1 MIRNNTE
8 IKGIPF
14 MGNMVKLAAYVDD
27 ILITTEDPGTSIAA
41 LMSTIDE
48 YAQASGYKLN
58 RDKSECKPLNVH
70 TTRAVDWSTRENR
83 LCPGS
88 THGAHEGA
96 AGAKDRGHGGPGRGG
111 CAKGRGHWAPG
122 RGGCAKGRGHGAPGR
137 GGCAKGRGHWA
148 PGRGGCA
155 KGRGHGAPG
164 RGGCAKGTRTDT
176 RGRTGSDQVRRA
188 QPPEGVSCAKG
199 RGQGTHERAANAKGR
214 GYGAPGR
221 GGCAQGRRADPPGA
235 ASGAQFRG
243 AGAGTATGELRA
255 GAEEP
260 PSPQPG
266 PVQKQVEAAL
276 DFSRRYW
283 HHLSRQLWPEEC
295 TDEADAVKPGWT
307 LPLVG
312 RVYLEM
318 LASWYCGVW
327 GCDPRDCKVPLN
339 LTGLELD
346 LNRRLHGQHLARQV
360 ILKVVPPFLRDRQPD
375 KALTLSFH
383 GWSGTGKNF
392 VARMMAEHFYRDGMN
407 SDCVKVFIAQ
417 LHFPHARYVE
427 LYKVQLEKHLKET
440 NWRCK
445 RSLFIFD
452 EAEKLHPDL
461 VDTIR
466 PYVSRYKEAGD
477 EDYRQSIFLFLSN
490 IGGNAI
496 NEVVR
501 NFWRAGRRRE
511 EITEG
516 DLERPLKA
524 EMLSSKGE
532 EFAQSRLQASGLI
545 DALVPFLPLEYQ
557 HVKLCARDA
566 FVARGLPYTEA
577 ALDQVAQM
585 MVFVPKEEKLFSAS
599 GCKSVSQRISYL

>member
-1 MIRNNTE
+1 
-8 IKGIPF
+8 
-14 MGNMVKLAAYVDD
+14 MGWVPTSPTALACLCV
-27 ILITTEDPGTSIAA
+27 LLLEVSGTPGYRGEQAEPRAPGQRHQGSQAISRAGGMEHLGEQDLTGAGRPRHTREQPVPRTGGLGHLGEEA
-41 LMSTIDE
+41 VPRTGGLGHLGEEPVPRTGGLGHQGEEAVPRTGGLGHQGEEAVPRTGGLGHLGEEAVPRKEEQVPMREQPVPRTGGVGHPGE
-48 YAQASGYKLN
+48 EAVPRKEQQVLQGEQPVPRASGQ
-58 RDKSECKPLNVH
+58 
-70 TTRAVDWSTRENR
+70 R
-83 LCPGS
+83 LQGERTVPRIGGQS
-88 THGAHEGA
+88 PEGA
-96 AGAKDRGHGGPGRGG
+96 RPAQRQEGY
-111 CAKGRGHWAPG
+111 
-122 RGGCAKGRGHGAPGR
+122 
-137 GGCAKGRGHWA
+137 
-148 PGRGGCA
+148 
-155 KGRGHGAPG
+155 
-164 RGGCAKGTRTDT
+164 
-176 RGRTGSDQVRRA
+176 RTGGEEQES
-188 QPPEGVSCAKG
+188 PK
-199 RGQGTHERAANAKGR
+199 
-214 GYGAPGR
+214 PG
-221 GGCAQGRRADPPGA
+221 
-235 ASGAQFRG
+235 
-243 AGAGTATGELRA
+243 L
-255 GAEEP
+255 
-260 PSPQPG
+260 
-266 PVQKQVEAAL
+266 VQKQVEAAL
-276 DFSRRYW
+276 DFTRRCW
-283 HHLSRQLWPEEC
+283 HQMSRQLWPEEC
-295 TDEADAVKPGWT
+295 TRDDDVRKPGWT

-312 RVYLEM
+312 QVYLEM
-318 LASWYCGVW
+318 LTSWYCGVW
-327 GCDPRDCKVPLN
+327 GCEPRDCKVSYN
-339 LTGLELD
+339 LTGLEMD

-360 ILKVVPPFLRDRQPD
+360 ILKVLPPFLRDRKPE

-392 VARMMAEHFYRDGMN
+392 VTRLMAENFYRDGMK

-417 LHFPHARYVE
+417 LHFPHARYLE

-466 PYVSRYKEAGD
+466 PYVSRYKEAGE

-490 IGGNAI
+490 VGGNAI

-524 EMLSSKGE
+524 EMSSTKGE
-532 EFAQSRLQASGLI
+532 EFAQSRLQAGGLI
-545 DALVPFLPLEYQ
+545 DALVPFLPLEYR